1 MTSLGMSGVF
11 FMSSIFSVIGALF
24 TLVFIPRTKDKSMY
38 ELEILFSKTQKSS
51 ETSNDLKEINLFDSK
66 SILKDEQNP

>member
-1 MTSLGMSGVF
+1 MSGVF
-11 FMSSIFSVIGALF
+11 FMSSIFSVIGAVF

>member
-1 MTSLGMSGVF
+1 MTSLGKSGVF
-11 FMSSIFSVIGALF
+11 FMSGIFSFIGAVF

-51 ETSNDLKEINLFDSK
+51 ATSNDLKEINLFHSK

>member
-1 MTSLGMSGVF
+1 MSGVF

-38 ELEILFSKTQKSS
+38 ELEILFSKTQKLS
-51 ETSNDLKEINLFDSK
+51 EPSNDTKDLFDSK
-66 SILKDEQNP
+66 